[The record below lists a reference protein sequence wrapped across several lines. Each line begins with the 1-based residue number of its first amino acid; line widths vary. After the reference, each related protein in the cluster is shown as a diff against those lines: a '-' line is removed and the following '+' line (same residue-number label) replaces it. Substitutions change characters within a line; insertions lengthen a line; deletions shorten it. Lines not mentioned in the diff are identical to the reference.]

1 MVRELERARRRAS
14 GEDVGE
20 NERDA
25 RAASGGERGGAS
37 TSGIGAKPGTAAR
50 GLFAPADLLSTARV
64 APGNHREAIADE
76 AVRRRHPDVDG
87 ALRASE
93 RVGDLLLK
101 REVGEIA
108 RTRRFVEELDALE
121 RDPFNGA
128 REPPCAV
135 EAASVRAC
143 YGANAANVTA
153 CHDLVDE
160 YKKCGRVALRKFVS
174 REPAAA

>member
-101 REVGEIA
+101 REEGEIA
-108 RTRRFVEELDALE
+108 RTRRFVEELSLI
-121 RDPFNGA
+121 
-128 REPPCAV
+128 
-135 EAASVRAC
+135 
-143 YGANAANVTA
+143 
-153 CHDLVDE
+153 HI
-160 YKKCGRVALRKFVS
+160 
-174 REPAAA
+174 